1 MGITNPR
8 PLTIGD
14 TARRTGVNI
23 ETIRYYERIGLT
35 SPPPR
40 TEGGHRAYD
49 EDAVKRLEFVRRCR
63 DLGFT
68 LDDIRTLLSLVAGGF
83 TCGEV
88 RTLTE
93 AHLSVVKDKIADLR
107 RMEGVLLAMIAECRD
122 GTVPDCPIIDA
133 LFSGG
138 GHGARRRGDRRPD
151 AAWRKA

>member
-1 MGITNPR
+1 VTIRTPR

-14 TARRTGVNI
+14 VARRTGVNI
-23 ETIRYYERIGLT
+23 ETVRYYERIGLLPKPT
-35 SPPPR
+35 R

-49 EDAVKRLEFVRRCR
+49 EAALKRLAFVRRSR

-68 LDDIRTLLSLVAGGF
+68 LDDIRALLSLVAGGF

-93 AHLSVVKDKIADLR
+93 AHLANVKRKIADLR
-107 RMEGVLLAMIAECRD
+107 RMQKALSGMVAECRD
-122 GTVPDCPIIDA
+122 GTVPECPIIDV

-138 GHGARRRGDRRPD
+138 PRSERQPSAAR
-151 AAWRKA
+151 A